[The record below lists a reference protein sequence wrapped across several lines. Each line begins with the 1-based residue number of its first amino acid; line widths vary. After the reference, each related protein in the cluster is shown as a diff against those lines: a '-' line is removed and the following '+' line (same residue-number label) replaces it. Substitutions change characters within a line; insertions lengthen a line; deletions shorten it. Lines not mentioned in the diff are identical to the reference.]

1 MSKVKFIAEVASN
14 HHRDL
19 ERCYAFIDTAAQMGC
34 GAVKFQLF
42 KVDDLFAPEILERSA
57 RHRARREWELPPAF
71 IPALAR
77 RCRERDIEFA
87 CTPFYLAAVDELAPH
102 VAFFKVSSYELTWD
116 ALLAACART
125 GKPVVMSTG
134 MATMDEIARA
144 VDVVRRHGGDN
155 LTLLHCVSSY
165 PAPPAQ
171 ANLAA
176 MHTLAQRFDCP
187 VGWSDH
193 TVSPGV
199 IYRAVHHYQAA
210 MVEFHL
216 DLETQGAEYAG
227 GHCWLAD
234 AMKTVIDTVRI
245 GLSADGD
252 GVKAPRE
259 AEFADRDWRADPS
272 DGLRPLRA
280 VRKVWRPG

>member
-1 MSKVKFIAEVASN
+1 MSNVKFIAEVASN

-165 PAPPAQ
+165 PAPPEQ

-176 MHTLAQRFDCP
+176 MRMLAQRFDCP

-193 TVSPGV
+193 TVSPAV
-199 IYRAVHHYQAA
+199 IYRAVHHYHAA

-216 DLETQGAEYAG
+216 DLETQGAEYAS
-227 GHCWLAD
+227 GHCWLPE
-234 AMKTVIDTVRI
+234 AMKTVIDTVRT
-245 GLSADGD
+245 GSTADGD
-252 GVKAPRE
+252 GVKAPRD
-259 AEFADRDWRADPS
+259 AELADRDWRADPS

-280 VRKVWRPG
+280 VRKDWRPE